1 MITLYAAA
9 YAFQILDKEQQF
21 FSSFPIAKL
30 RATDSSLPLIRME
43 PTGVTLVG
51 PHSTNSWNSAM
62 GNESRIIE
70 SRLGRLGKLG
80 LIAGG
85 VAGGALSEG
94 ARQLIQ
100 GRRPTLGSAL
110 FSSANASRLSDRLAE
125 MRGAAMKV
133 GQLLSMES
141 GELLPPELAQAL
153 TRLRDNAHV
162 MPLGQVAAVLK
173 QSWGEGWDRK
183 FRRFNFQPLAAA
195 SIGQVHVGERANGR
209 ELAIKIQYPGIRRSI
224 DSDVDNVAALLRI
237 LHLIPREIEIQP
249 LLDDAKHQLHAEANY
264 LQEAAY
270 LKRFARLTCGDNRY
284 EVPAVD
290 DELTTSEVLAMQY
303 LNGEPIESLAGR
315 QRALR
320 NQIGTTLL
328 ELGLREVFDWGLV
341 QTDPNFANFRYNS
354 QNGAIQ
360 LLDFGATREYSVATR
375 AALGNLIRAGMDG
388 LDEDLLREAAAV
400 GYIDENDP
408 KAYRRGVLVLVRA
421 ATEPARSG
429 SDYDFGQSD
438 LARRISDMAL
448 ELRINTR
455 YGRLPPPD
463 VLFLHRKLGGLYLL
477 FSRLNVSIPVRQL
490 LTQIID

>member
-1 MITLYAAA
+1 
-9 YAFQILDKEQQF
+9 
-21 FSSFPIAKL
+21 
-30 RATDSSLPLIRME
+30 
-43 PTGVTLVG
+43 
-51 PHSTNSWNSAM
+51 M

-85 VAGGALSEG
+85 IAGGALSEG

-110 FSSANASRLSDRLAE
+110 FSSANASRLSSSLAE
-125 MRGAAMKV
+125 MRGAAMKL

-162 MPLGQVAAVLK
+162 VPLGQVAAVLK
-173 QSWGEGWDRK
+173 QSWGEEWDKK
-183 FRRFNFQPLAAA
+183 FRHFNFQPLAAA
-195 SIGQVHVGERANGR
+195 SIGQVHFAERADGR

-224 DSDVDNVAALLRI
+224 DSDVDNVAALLRT
-237 LHLIPREIEIQP
+237 LHLIPGEIEIQP
-249 LLDDAKHQLHAEANY
+249 LLDDAKIQLHAEANY

-270 LKRFARLTCGDNRY
+270 LKRFAQLTGGDDRY
-284 EVPAVD
+284 AVPAVD

-303 LNGEPIESLAGR
+303 LDGEPIESLVDS
-315 QRALR
+315 QRTLR
-320 NQIGTTLL
+320 NQVGTTLL

-354 QNGAIQ
+354 LNGAVQ
-360 LLDFGATREYSVATR
+360 LLDFGATRAYSDATR
-375 AALGNLIRAGMDG
+375 AALGNLLRAGMDG
-388 LDEDLLREAAAV
+388 SDSDLLREAAAV

-408 KAYRRGVLVLVRA
+408 NSYKRGVLFLLRT

-429 SDYDFGQSD
+429 SDYDFGRSD
-438 LARRISDMAL
+438 LARRISDTVL
-448 ELRINTR
+448 ELRLNTR
-455 YGRLPPPD
+455 YGRLPPAD

-477 FSRLNVSIPVRQL
+477 FSRLHASVPVRQL
-490 LTQIID
+490 LIQILEDEVASVKNI